1 MSLEERLASM
11 SPEEKEEEQK
21 KIGAQSALTKI
32 TQAGYS
38 SLDVGSL
45 VPLHSLGADL
55 MLSLAHPVLHLRSS
69 GSTGVD
75 DSKGDQSTSSRR
87 CHPVLTLLPPI
98 AVSRAYDPF
107 FQL

>member
-38 SLDVGSL
+38 SLDVGRL
-45 VPLHSLGADL
+45 VPLHSLGAD
-55 MLSLAHPVLHLRSS
+55 MLSSAHPVLHLRSS
-69 GSTGVD
+69 RSTGVD
-75 DSKGDQSTSSRR
+75 DSKGDQGTSSRR
-87 CHPVLTLLPPI
+87 CHPVLTFLLPI
-98 AVSRAYDPF
+98 AVSRAYHPF